1 MTDQDQTALLQS
13 RLAEAHSQA
22 KPVCIIG
29 QQSKSFYGNPQVG
42 TPLSLAEHTGIINY
56 EPTELVLTARAGTAL
71 ADIEKVLAGEGQSL
85 AFDPPQFGGHGS
97 LGGAIA
103 SGLAGPGRPWLGG
116 VRDMILGVKIL
127 NGQAELMRF
136 GGEVM
141 KNVAGYDVSRLMVG
155 ALGTLGVITEASVKV
170 LPAAVSEATLVQ
182 TQNSP
187 VNLHALSE
195 QLLREGRPI
204 TALISIENQTYLRL
218 AGTESAV
225 QAACQ
230 AIDGDPMPASESRA
244 FWMSI
249 RDHAHAFFADTQAP
263 LWRISLPPGTPITGY
278 TGERLVDWAG
288 QQLWLRSDMSATA
301 VRALAAEH
309 GGSATLFR
317 GQLPDCDAFQPL
329 DAVQTRLHQRIKRS
343 FDAEHILN
351 PARLY
356 REMEAA

>member
-1 MTDQDQTALLQS
+1 
-13 RLAEAHSQA
+13 
-22 KPVCIIG
+22 
-29 QQSKSFYGNPQVG
+29 
-42 TPLSLAEHTGIINY
+42 
-56 EPTELVLTARAGTAL
+56 
-71 ADIEKVLAGEGQSL
+71 
-85 AFDPPQFGGHGS
+85 
-97 LGGAIA
+97 
-103 SGLAGPGRPWLGG
+103 
-116 VRDMILGVKIL
+116 MILGVKIL

-170 LPAAVSEATLVQ
+170 LPAPVSEATLVQ
-182 TQNSP
+182 TQHSP
-187 VNLHALSE
+187 NDMHALSE

-230 AIDGDPMPASESRA
+230 AIGGDRMPVSESHA

-249 RDHAHAFFADTQAP
+249 RDHSHALLTDTQTP
-263 LWRISLPPGTPITGY
+263 LWRISLPPGTPITGFK
-278 TGERLVDWAG
+278 GACLVDWAG
-288 QQLWLRSDMSATA
+288 QQLWLRSDMTATA
-301 VRALAAEH
+301 LRVLAAEH

-317 GQLPDCDAFQPL
+317 GQMADCDAFQPL
-329 DAVQTRLHQRIKRS
+329 DAVQTRLHQRLKRS
-343 FDAEHILN
+343 FDPEHILN

>member
-1 MTDQDQTALLQS
+1 MNDQDHTELLQS
-13 RLAEAHSQA
+13 RLAEARSQA
-22 KPVCIIG
+22 EPVCIIG

-42 TPLSLAEHTGIINY
+42 APLSLAEHTGIINY

-71 ADIEKVLAGEGQSL
+71 ADIEKALDTEGQCL
-85 AFDPPQFGGHGS
+85 AFDPPRFGGHGT

-116 VRDMILGVKIL
+116 VRDMILGVKLL
-127 NGQAELMRF
+127 NGKAELMRF

-155 ALGTLGVITEASVKV
+155 ALGTLGVITEVSVKV
-170 LPAAVSEATLVQ
+170 LPAPVSEITLVQ
-182 TQNSP
+182 THDSP
-187 VNLHALSE
+187 INLHALAE
-195 QLLREGRPI
+195 QLLRDGRPI
-204 TALISIENQTYLRL
+204 SALISADNQTYLRL

-230 AIDGDPMPASESRA
+230 AIGGDQMPADKSRA

-249 RDHAHAFFADTQAP
+249 RDHSHAFLADTQTP
-263 LWRISLPPGTPITGY
+263 LWRISLPPGTPIAGF
-278 TGERLVDWAG
+278 TGECLVDWAG
-288 QQLWLRSDMSATA
+288 QQLWLKSEMTA
-301 VRALAAEH
+301 AALRALAAEH

-317 GQLPDCDAFQPL
+317 GQLADCNAFQPL
-329 DAVQTRLHQRIKRS
+329 DAVQTRLHQQLKQA
-343 FDAEHILN
+343 FDPDHILN
-351 PARLY
+351 PTRLY